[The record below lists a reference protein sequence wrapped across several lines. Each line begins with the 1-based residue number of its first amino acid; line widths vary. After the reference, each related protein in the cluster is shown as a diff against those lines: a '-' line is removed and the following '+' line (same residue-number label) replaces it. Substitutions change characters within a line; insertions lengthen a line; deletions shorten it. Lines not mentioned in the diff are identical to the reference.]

1 MFSIEWKFPDW
12 LTFRSSKATR
22 VSPSGQGHEASRS
35 FLNLEASDATLVVAQ
50 MTWASSFIGILPL
63 PICLLDKKGFVHHM
77 NEEFLEL
84 IFIPV
89 DEKRCPYVGR
99 FFHGPLFRACLE
111 EVSHSGTAL
120 SNTLEISWL
129 REHLRNSNTN
139 ELYEW
144 TLSGSKKSEAVVI
157 TGRKKVYDHRAS
169 IAPFMADRDQFA
181 DEKSNIEK
189 YKAAISQRSV
199 NSKRPEARDDISKAA
214 VQKWDRFLDRCKN
227 FEADISHD
235 ASDGPV
241 SGDQMRGFVEVITV
255 ATITE
260 TNLRR
265 HQGESPNN
273 GEPTPCDD
281 VTKKSVGDNDKIS
294 AKI

>member
-1 MFSIEWKFPDW
+1 MFLTGWRFPDW
-12 LTFRSSKATR
+12 LTFRTAKNTR
-22 VSPSGQGHEASRS
+22 VSPSGQAIDASRS
-35 FLNLEASDATLVVAQ
+35 FLNIETSDTTLVVAQ
-50 MTWASSFIGILPL
+50 MNWASSFIGILPL

-99 FFHGPLFRACLE
+99 FFQCPRFRSCLE
-111 EVSHSGTAL
+111 EVSKSGTAL

-129 REHLRNSNTN
+129 RDNLRNSNTN

-144 TLSGSKKSEAVVI
+144 TLSGSSRSEAVVI

-189 YKAAISQRSV
+189 YKAALSQRSEK
-199 NSKRPEARDDISKAA
+199 SRRPNVRDDISKAA

-227 FEADISHD
+227 FEENMHD
-235 ASDGPV
+235 DAPDGPV
-241 SGDQMRGFVEVITV
+241 SSDQMRGFVEVITA
-255 ATITE
+255 ATIPE
-260 TNLRR
+260 ANLRK
-265 HQGESPNN
+265 QKEENQSNEDSVPI
-273 GEPTPCDD
+273 EE
-281 VTKKSVGDNDKIS
+281 VTKKSVGDMNDKMNT
-294 AKI
+294 